1 MKFIIEEKQQ
11 TLDITEPTIDQRTS
25 IYGVICLR

>member
-11 TLDITEPTIDQRTS
+11 TLDNTESMIDHRTS
-25 IYGVICLR
+25 IYGVI